1 MIRITHPQDFWSG
14 LLFIAFGA
22 VGAFLS
28 RDFVFGTMTK
38 MGPGFLPTVLSW
50 LLITV
55 GAIVS
60 ARSFAIRGGAIER
73 SAIKPQMLI
82 VAAIVLFALLIERV
96 GLVPTVFVVL
106 ILASFAAEEFKLRD
120 SVILAVGMSLA
131 CYLVFIVLLGLPL
144 RPLAWNF

>member
-1 MIRITHPQDFWSG
+1 
-14 LLFIAFGA
+14 
-22 VGAFLS
+22 
-28 RDFVFGTMTK
+28 

-73 SAIKPQMLI
+73 SAIKPQVLI